1 MTNLPDYRNEGL
13 TFEARARDLVSRMTV
28 EEKIAQMQHEAP
40 AIERLGIPS
49 YNWWSEAL
57 HGIARAGVSTM
68 FPQAIG
74 MAASFDPELIYQAAD
89 IISTEGRA
97 KYHEFQRKGDHDIF
111 KGLTFWSPNINI
123 DRDPRWGRGQETYG
137 EDPYLTAKLGVAY
150 IKGIQGGDPKYLKA
164 AACAKH
170 FAGHSGP
177 EGERHR
183 FNAEISKKDLRETYL
198 PAFEA
203 AVREAKVA
211 GVMGAYNRLNGEPCC
226 GSKSL
231 LTELLRGEWGFTGY
245 VTSDCWAIRDFNEG
259 HKVTDSIEQS
269 SSLAVKSG
277 CDLNCGCA
285 FASLVKGHQSGF
297 VTEEEINR
305 AVCRLMTIRMRLGMF
320 DEPEHVPYASIP
332 YEKNDCA
339 EHRSFALEVSKKSL
353 VLLRNRNGLLPL
365 NKKKLRSIAVIGP
378 NADSR
383 EALKGNYAG
392 TASEYVTVL
401 GGIREEAEP
410 DTRIYYAEGCH
421 LYQNSMSNLSRKN
434 DRLAEAVAAAER
446 ADVAVVCLGLN
457 ANLEGEEGDA
467 SNEFASGDKINLRLP
482 GNQETL
488 LEEVQKTGT
497 PTVVVLLSGSALAV
511 TWADQHVD
519 AIVQAWYPGAQGGR
533 AIASLLFGG
542 FSPSGK
548 LPVTFYRSDRDL
560 PDFHDYSM
568 ENRTYRF
575 FRGDPL
581 YPFGYGLSY
590 TAFEYSQ
597 PSLSGSTVQ
606 AGDNLQ
612 VSVQVKNTGSCESD
626 EIVEAYLQDLEASVR
641 VPNVQLVGLQRV
653 HLRPGETAEAG
664 FTVSARQ
671 MALIDENGDRILEPG
686 EFRIYVG
693 DSQPD
698 RRSAEL
704 TGKTV
709 PSVCFTVIGSPLKLQ
724 WETSE
729 P

>member
-1 MTNLPDYRNEGL
+1 MTNLPDYRNERL
-13 TFEARARDLVSRMTV
+13 DFETRARDLVSRMTV
-28 EEKIAQMQHEAP
+28 EEKITQMQHEAP

-68 FPQAIG
+68 FPQAVG
-74 MAASFDPELIYQAAD
+74 MAATFDPELIGKAAD

-97 KYHEFQRKGDHDIF
+97 KYHEFQRKNDHDIF
-111 KGLTFWSPNINI
+111 KGLTFWSPTINI

-137 EDPYLTAKLGVAY
+137 EDPYLTARLGVAY
-150 IKGIQGGDPKYLKA
+150 IKGIQGDDPNYLKA

-177 EGERHR
+177 ESERHR
-183 FNAEISKKDLRETYL
+183 FNSLISQKDLWETYL

-203 AVREAKVA
+203 AVKEAKVV

-231 LTELLRGEWGFTGY
+231 LTDILRGEWGFNGY

-259 HKVTDSIEQS
+259 HKVTDNIEQS

-285 FASLVKGHQSGF
+285 FASLVKGYNSGF
-297 VTEEEINR
+297 VTEEEIDR
-305 AVCRLMTIRMRLGMF
+305 AVCRLMVIRMRLGMF
-320 DEPEHVPYASIP
+320 DEPEHVKYTSIP
-332 YEKNDCA
+332 YEANDCA
-339 EHRSFALEVSKKSL
+339 EHRSFALEVSEKSL

-365 NKKKLRSIAVIGP
+365 DKKKIHSIAVIGP
-378 NADSR
+378 NAYSR

-401 GGIREEAEP
+401 GGIREAAGS
-410 DTRIYYAEGCH
+410 DLRIYYAEGCH
-421 LYQNSMSNLSRKN
+421 LYKNSMSDLSRKN
-434 DRLAEAVAAAER
+434 DRLAEAVSAAER

-467 SNEFASGDKINLRLP
+467 SNEFASGDKINLQLP
-482 GNQETL
+482 GNQEML

-511 TWADQHVD
+511 TWADEHTEV
-519 AIVQAWYPGAQGGR
+519 IIQAWYPGAQGGR
-533 AIASLLFGG
+533 AIASLLFGD
-542 FSPSGK
+542 FSPSGR

-575 FRGDPL
+575 FHGVPL

-590 TAFEYSQ
+590 TSFDYAQ
-597 PSLSGSTVQ
+597 PVLSGGTVR
-606 AGDNLQ
+606 AGEDIQ
-612 VSVQVKNTGSCESD
+612 VRVKVKNSGSVESD
-626 EIVEAYLQDLEASVR
+626 EIAEAYLQDLEASVR
-641 VPNVQLVGLQRV
+641 VPNVQLVGFRRI
-653 HLRPGETAEAG
+653 HLKPGETTEIE
-664 FTVSARQ
+664 FTVTARQ
-671 MALIDENGDRILEPG
+671 MALIDEGGNCILEPG
-686 EFRIYVG
+686 EFRIFVG
-693 DSQPD
+693 GSQPD
-698 RRSAEL
+698 ERSAEL
-704 TGKTV
+704 TGKSV
-709 PSVCFTVIGSPLKLQ
+709 PSACFTVIGSPLRLQ
-724 WETSE
+724 R
-729 P
+729 